1 MIRSR
6 RFDRRVFC
14 RRMARLAFVAIL
26 LLALVPTLGR
36 IAQAGTAGSAA
47 PSWTAMC
54 TARGLEPVLLPSGT
68 LAPATHGTGEA
79 PSMPHGGDCDYCP
92 LLAAAIPLPV
102 SPGSVPPAV
111 APSPTLSTSRPSIAH
126 AKPHP
131 CGLGSRGPP
140 SVS

>member
-68 LAPATHGTGEA
+68 LADT
-79 PSMPHGGDCDYCP
+79 C
-92 LLAAAIPLPV
+92 AAVCGCHELPV
-102 SPGSVPPAV
+102 KVG
-111 APSPTLSTSRPSIAH
+111 I
-126 AKPHP
+126 
-131 CGLGSRGPP
+131 G
-140 SVS
+140 